1 MKKQLGL
8 VLIFV
13 VLFMGFSGCIFKG
26 NENTTTPSSG
36 QVAPVKS
43 VSELVTLNSV
53 PSGFEYLGNKSLTAD
68 DVSNDY
74 AKAENVVEAV
84 EGIYKNE
91 TLDYYVAAIKFSDAA
106 SAESF
111 IMNYKGAF
119 KVLQNNETFQQV
131 ELNGHAATRALSYST
146 VGGQQVPRYKYF
158 WNAESIVV
166 IIEGNSDDPAV
177 GLDFATATGY

>member
-1 MKKQLGL
+1 MKKQLSL

-26 NENTTTPSSG
+26 NENTTPSSG

-43 VSELVTLNSV
+43 VSELVALNSV

-74 AKAENVVEAV
+74 AEAENVVEAV
-84 EGIYKNE
+84 EGIYKNSS
-91 TLDYYVAAIKFSDAA
+91 LDYYVAAIKFSDAA

-111 IMNYKGAF
+111 ITNYKGTF

-131 ELNGHAATRALSYST
+131 EFNGHAATRALSYST
-146 VGGQQVPRYKYF
+146 VGGQQVERYKYF
-158 WNAESIVV
+158 WNAESIVL
-166 IIEGNSDDPAV
+166 IIEGNSADPAV